1 MMLKA
6 SWPPPGSGSRT
17 FGVFCERFIQGL
29 FTDNKTERELNK
41 GMVSSKRRETNQ

>member
-17 FGVFCERFIQGL
+17 FGVFASGSSRVCLQI
-29 FTDNKTERELNK
+29 TKPKDNLIKEW
-41 GMVSSKRRETNQ
+41 